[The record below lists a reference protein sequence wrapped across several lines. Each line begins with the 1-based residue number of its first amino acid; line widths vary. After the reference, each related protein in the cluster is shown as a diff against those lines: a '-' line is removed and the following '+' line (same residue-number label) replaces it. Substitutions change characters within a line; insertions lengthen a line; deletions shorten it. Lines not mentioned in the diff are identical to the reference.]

1 MLVLTLV
8 AGVVIG
14 LTLGALGGGG
24 SILTV
29 PILVYLLHEQ
39 PRVATTASLVIV
51 GVTSILAATSHARSG
66 RVRWG
71 AAGVFGVIGI
81 GASFG
86 GAKVN
91 RLVAPDVLLL
101 SFAAL
106 MLVAATAMVLRTRR
120 PSGTAPAEPQLAAV
134 SGGGRSAVGDVPAVG
149 PPAATDSGQVVGRY
163 SRAST
168 AGKVLLAALVVG
180 FLTGFLGVGGGFIIV
195 PALVLALRYEMP
207 VAVGTSLVIIS
218 ITSLGAFV
226 ERLGTT
232 EIPWHT
238 IVPFTIAAVLASF
251 AGKRVSDRVSGT
263 TLTRA
268 FAGLLVL
275 VGIYVALRAGTSV

>member
-1 MLVLTLV
+1 VLVITLL

-14 LTLGALGGGG
+14 LSLGALGGGG

-29 PILVYLLHEQ
+29 PVLVYLLHEQ

-51 GVTSILAATSHARSG
+51 GVTAILAATSHARSG
-66 RVRWG
+66 RVRWR
-71 AAGVFGVIGI
+71 AALVFGALGI
-81 GASFG
+81 AASFG

-91 RLVAPDVLLL
+91 RLVDPSVLLL

-106 MLVAATAMVLRTRR
+106 MLVAATAMVLRTRG
-120 PSGTAPAEPQLAAV
+120 SSTTAPVAHELATV
-134 SGGGRSAVGDVPAVG
+134 GGGQPG
-149 PPAATDSGQVVGRY
+149 PDTHLHARHGEPTGGS

-195 PALVLALRYEMP
+195 PALVLALRYEMA
-207 VAVGTSLVIIS
+207 VAVGTSLVVIS
-218 ITSLGAFV
+218 ITSLGAFL

-238 IVPFTIAAVLASF
+238 IVPFTIAAVLGSF
-251 AGKRVSDRVSGT
+251 AGKRVSDTVSGP

-275 VGIYVALRAGTSV
+275 VAAYVAVQAGTSL

>member
-1 MLVLTLV
+1 MTLL

-29 PILVYLLHEQ
+29 PVLVYLLAEQ
-39 PRVATTASLVIV
+39 PQVATTASLVIV
-51 GVTSILAATSHARSG
+51 GVASIVGATSHARSG
-66 RVRWG
+66 RVRWV
-71 AAGVFGVIGI
+71 AAGIFGIIGI
-81 GASFG
+81 AASFG

-91 RLVAPDVLLL
+91 RLADPNVLLL

-106 MLVAATAMVLRTRR
+106 MLVAATAMVLRTRSSSPTTR
-120 PSGTAPAEPQLAAV
+120 VEPALTPVGGGGAPAPVADAV
-134 SGGGRSAVGDVPAVG
+134 VDRGRAVDPGRRASR
-149 PPAATDSGQVVGRY
+149 AATS
-163 SRAST
+163 S
-168 AGKVLLAALVVG
+168 KVIAAALAVG

-195 PALVLALRYEMP
+195 PALLLALHYEMP

-218 ITSLGAFV
+218 ITSLGAFA
-226 ERLGTT
+226 ERLGQT

-238 IVPFTIAAVLASF
+238 IVPFTAAAVLGAF
-251 AGKRVSDRVSGT
+251 AGKRVSDRMSGT

-268 FAGLLVL
+268 FAGVL
-275 VGIYVALRAGTSV
+275 VVVGSYVAIAAGSTL

>member
-1 MLVLTLV
+1 MLVITLV

-14 LTLGALGGGG
+14 LSLGALGGGG

-29 PILVYLLHEQ
+29 PVLVYLLHEQ

-66 RVRWG
+66 RVRWRS
-71 AAGVFGVIGI
+71 AVVFGVIGI
-81 GASFG
+81 AASYG
-86 GAKVN
+86 GARVN
-91 RLVAPDVLLL
+91 RLVDPNALLL

-106 MLVAATAMVLRTRR
+106 MLVAATAMVLRTRDNTR
-120 PSGTAPAEPQLAAV
+120 TLPAEHELAT
-134 SGGGRSAVGDVPAVG
+134 VGAG
-149 PPAATDSGQVVGRY
+149 PPTATHPGHGPQPMTPGP
-163 SRAST
+163 SRSTT
-168 AGKVLLAALVVG
+168 AGKVLAAALLVG

-207 VAVGTSLVIIS
+207 IAVGTSLVIIS
-218 ITSLGAFV
+218 ITSLGAFT

-238 IVPFTIAAVLASF
+238 IIPFTIAAVLGSF
-251 AGKRVSDRVSGT
+251 AGKHLSDRVSGA

-268 FAGLLVL
+268 FAALLVL
-275 VGIYVALRAGTSV
+275 VATYVAIQAGTSL

>member
-1 MLVLTLV
+1 VLALTLL

-14 LTLGALGGGG
+14 LSLGALGGGG

-29 PILVYLLHEQ
+29 PVLVYLLHEQ

-51 GVTSILAATSHARSG
+51 GVTAILAATSHARSG
-66 RVRWG
+66 RVRWR
-71 AAGVFGVIGI
+71 AALVFGAIGI
-81 GASFG
+81 AASFG

-91 RLVAPDVLLL
+91 RLVDPNVLLL

-106 MLVAATAMVLRTRR
+106 MLVAATAMILRTR
-120 PSGTAPAEPQLAAV
+120 SSQTTAPAVHELAAV
-134 SGGGRSAVGDVPAVG
+134 GAGQPGPDTHPHARHGEPIGRN
-149 PPAATDSGQVVGRY
+149 TRT
-163 SRAST
+163 ST
-168 AGKVLLAALVVG
+168 AGKVLVAALVVG

-195 PALVLALRYEMP
+195 PALVLALRYEMA
-207 VAVGTSLVIIS
+207 VAVGTSLVVIS
-218 ITSLGAFV
+218 ITSLGAFL

-238 IVPFTIAAVLASF
+238 IVPFTIAAVLGSF
-251 AGKRVSDRVSGT
+251 AGKRVSDTVSGP

-275 VGIYVALRAGTSV
+275 VAAYVAVRAGTAL

>member
-1 MLVLTLV
+1 MTLL
-8 AGVVIG
+8 AGAVIG

-29 PILVYLLHEQ
+29 PALVYLLAEP

-51 GVTSILAATSHARSG
+51 GVASILGAIGHARSG
-66 RVRWG
+66 RVRWA
-71 AAGVFGVIGI
+71 AAGIFGVIGI
-81 GASFG
+81 AASFG

-91 RLVAPDVLLL
+91 RLVDPNVLLL

-106 MLVAATAMVLRTRR
+106 MLVAGTAMVLRTRSSSPTTR
-120 PSGTAPAEPQLAAV
+120 LAQALTPV
-134 SGGGRSAVGDVPAVG
+134 SGGGAQAPVTGAVVDRESAGG
-149 PPAATDSGQVVGRY
+149 PGH
-163 SRAST
+163 RASRT
-168 AGKVLLAALVVG
+168 ATTSKVIVAALLVG

-195 PALVLALRYEMP
+195 PALLLALHYEMP

-218 ITSLGAFV
+218 ITSLGALA

-238 IVPFTIAAVLASF
+238 IVPFTAAAVLGSF
-251 AGKRVSDRVSGT
+251 AGTRVSYRVSGT

-275 VGIYVALRAGTSV
+275 VGMYVGIQAGSSL

>member
-1 MLVLTLV
+1 VLTLTV
-8 AGVVIG
+8 TLLAGAVIG
-14 LTLGALGGGG
+14 LSLGALGGGG

-29 PILVYLLHEQ
+29 PVLVYLLHEQ

-66 RVRWG
+66 RVRWK
-71 AAGVFGVIGI
+71 AAGVFGVLGI
-81 GASFG
+81 AASFG
-86 GAKVN
+86 GARVN
-91 RLVAPDVLLL
+91 RLVAPNVLLL
-101 SFAAL
+101 SFAVL
-106 MLVAATAMVLRTRR
+106 MLVAATAMVLRTRDRSR
-120 PSGTAPAEPQLAAV
+120 PAPAEHQLAAV
-134 SGGGRSAVGDVPAVG
+134 GGGATAPTTHPGQGPHRSTPG
-149 PPAATDSGQVVGRY
+149 S
-163 SRAST
+163 SRATT
-168 AGKVLLAALVVG
+168 AAKVLAAALVVG

-238 IVPFTIAAVLASF
+238 IIPFTVAAVLGSF
-251 AGKRVSDRVSGT
+251 AGKRVSDTVSGT

-268 FAGLLVL
+268 FAALLVL
-275 VGIYVALRAGTSV
+275 VAVYVAIRAGTSL